1 MPIYEYE
8 CPKCGTMEIMQK
20 ISAKPLKKC
29 PTCSCKVRK
38 LVSQTSFQL
47 KGTGWY
53 VTDYANKGKGRGK
66 EKTESSSSSS
76 ASPSSTTPEKTAKAE
91 PASIPPKTN

>member
-8 CPKCGTMEIMQK
+8 CPKCGTIEIMRK
-20 ISAKPLKKC
+20 ISEKPLKKC
-29 PTCSCKVRK
+29 PTCSCKVKK
-38 LVSQTSFQL
+38 LVSQTSFHL

-53 VTDYANKGKGRGK
+53 VTDYANKGKARAK
-66 EKTESSSSSS
+66 EKSESVEKSTKPES
-76 ASPSSTTPEKTAKAE
+76 APKAE

>member
-8 CPKCGTMEIMQK
+8 CPKCGTIEVMRK
-20 ISAKPLKKC
+20 ISEKPLKKC
-29 PTCSCKVRK
+29 PKCHSKVNK

-53 VTDYANKGKGRGK
+53 DTDYSSKGKAKAK
-66 EKTESSSSSS
+66 EKAESMEKSK
-76 ASPSSTTPEKTAKAE
+76 APEPAPKVDKVA
-91 PASIPPKTN
+91 PASIPPKAN

>member
-8 CPKCGTMEIMQK
+8 CPKCGTIEIMRK
-20 ISAKPLKKC
+20 ISEKPLKKC
-29 PTCSCKVRK
+29 PTCSCKVKK

-53 VTDYANKGKGRGK
+53 VTDYAKKGKAK
-66 EKTESSSSSS
+66 AQEKSESVEKSK
-76 ASPSSTTPEKTAKAE
+76 PPETAPAKAE

>member
-8 CPKCGTMEIMQK
+8 CPKCGTFEVMQK
-20 ISAKPLKKC
+20 ISEKPLKKC
-29 PTCSCKVRK
+29 PDCSSRVHK

-53 VTDYANKGKGRGK
+53 VTDYAGKGKARAK
-66 EKTESSSSSS
+66 DKTDSTDTPK
-76 ASPSSTTPEKTAKAE
+76 ASEPAPAKAE
-91 PASIPPKTN
+91 PAAIPPKTP

>member
-8 CPKCGTMEIMQK
+8 CPKCGTFEVMRK
-20 ISAKPLKKC
+20 ISEKPLKKC
-29 PTCSCKVRK
+29 PKCRSKVNK

-53 VTDYANKGKGRGK
+53 VTDYSSKGKAKAK
-66 EKTESSSSSS
+66 EKAESMEKSK
-76 ASPSSTTPEKTAKAE
+76 APEPAAKVE
-91 PASIPPKTN
+91 PASVPPKAN

>member
-8 CPKCGTMEIMQK
+8 CPKCGTFEIMQK
-20 ISAKPLKKC
+20 ISEKPLKKC
-29 PTCSCKVRK
+29 PTCSCKVKK

-53 VTDYANKGKGRGK
+53 VTDYGSKGKSWAK
-66 EKTESSSSSS
+66 EKKESTEKSSKPES
-76 ASPSSTTPEKTAKAE
+76 APAKVE
-91 PASIPPKTN
+91 PASIPPKTS